1 MKKKLF
7 AGLLII
13 LIIAIGVG
21 WYVWDKKINSSSARI
36 EKLMIING
44 PGTLSET
51 QKKSL
56 VEIKEKLLLY
66 SEDNTALLELAL
78 IKQSVG
84 DLDGAL
90 ELYKKLMALRSAD
103 LIPLNNSASIYF
115 DRQEYEKAEAM
126 HLKIL
131 NEITPKWLNS
141 YNELYSIYQFH
152 LKDKRGSFESVLLN
166 GIEKYE
172 EEKAALTLK
181 TAVYYD
187 ELMNNMPKAI
197 EYYEKALKLSPNNQT
212 IIKRLKELKKKA

>member
-1 MKKKLF
+1 M
-7 AGLLII
+7 II